1 MGLRPRRNSWTAK
14 ANLPTAR
21 GALAAAVLGSK
32 IYAIGGRDAGQGLGS
47 TEVYDPAADAWQTAD
62 DLPTPRDQLA
72 AAVIG
77 NRIYATGG
85 RLTSYAR
92 NMPVTEEYDPILDEL
107 SRRAPLPTTRSGIGA
122 ATVQGRLY
130 VFGGEARKGLLK
142 RTRFMIQLWTGGRPR
157 LQCPRPGMA
166 SVWSAWG
173 TVYTCWQAGPLPAAR
188 PAP

>member
-1 MGLRPRRNSWTAK
+1 MIGGLDGRWEPVDNVWAYDPGETLGRPR
-14 ANLPTAR
+14 PTCQR
-21 GALAAAVLGSK
+21 PGALAAAVLGSK

-62 DLPTPRDQLA
+62 DLPTPRDHLA

-107 SRRAPLPTTRSGIGA
+107 SRRAPLHN
-122 ATVQGRLY
+122 Q
-130 VFGGEARKGLLK
+130 K
-142 RTRFMIQLWTGGRPR
+142 RYRRR
-157 LQCPRPGMA
+157 HRPGKVVRIWRG
-166 SVWSAWG
+166 SHG
-173 TVYTCWQAGPLPAAR
+173 R
-188 PAP
+188 DF